1 MRWKFAVTANACGRG
16 KWKSGKSGKMGK
28 WENAAGPVVETYAI
42 TIAHRWRKCSAGW
55 RITRILPFIC
65 PYLPSSPRRTRIL
78 GTENGFL
85 CWGVGFLGAL
95 PHHGCWQCELNRRL
109 YLPVSPCC
117 AVIYFRTSVCE
128 YACVRVCVRQ
138 CQYGK
143 DNNAAQFRQSSSCQ
157 NKVWLLIIYD
167 VTDFSGLRIIILL
180 SCHCRIYIFY
190 LLLMLNVLTDLQ

>member
-1 MRWKFAVTANACGRG
+1 MLTGVSLASCHLFVLIYRALL
-16 KWKSGKSGKMGK
+16 
-28 WENAAGPVVETYAI
+28 AGPE
-42 TIAHRWRKCSAGW
+42 
-55 RITRILPFIC
+55 F
-65 PYLPSSPRRTRIL
+65 L